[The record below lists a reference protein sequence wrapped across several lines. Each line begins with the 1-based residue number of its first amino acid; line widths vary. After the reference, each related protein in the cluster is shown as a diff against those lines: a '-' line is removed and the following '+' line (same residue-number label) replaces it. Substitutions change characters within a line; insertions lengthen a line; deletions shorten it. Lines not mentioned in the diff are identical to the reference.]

1 MATTAAGVA
10 WADPVGPTD
19 DDHNVT
25 KAVVQLLRSQ
35 HMSKHPLDN
44 EIAHR
49 FLDRYLK
56 MLDPMKL
63 YFLQQDVDN
72 FKMRQDDLDELTR
85 KGDVSFAYQV
95 FNVFLQRVDECV
107 KLSDEIL
114 KGNLDFTV
122 DEEMVTDP
130 DATHYAQNKNETP
143 RLWRKRIKYDLLV
156 LKAGKTKKAANAANA
171 QGRHHAGRSGQGR
184 RGSAREAVEAL
195 SQLRPPHAP
204 VRQRRAVGSLPD
216 RALDGL
222 RPAHLVHVEAH
233 ARELRDRDAAC
244 SSTASAPP

>member
-1 MATTAAGVA
+1 MA

-25 KAVVQLLRSQ
+25 KAVVQLLRTQ

-44 EIAHR
+44 EIAHC

-107 KLSDEIL
+107 KLGDEIL

-122 DEEMVTDP
+122 DEEMITDP
-130 DATHYAQNKNETP
+130 DATHYARNKNET
-143 RLWRKRIKYDLLV
+143 RDFWRKRIKYDLLV
-156 LKAGKTKKAANAANA
+156 LRPAKRRSRRTAERA
-171 QGRHHAGRSGQGR
+171 QGRHHAGRSSQGR
-184 RGSAREAVEAL
+184 RGSAREAVEA
-195 SQLRPPHAP
+195 
-204 VRQRRAVGSLPD
+204 
-216 RALDGL
+216 
-222 RPAHLVHVEAH
+222 
-233 ARELRDRDAAC
+233 
-244 SSTASAPP
+244 